1 MAGLH
6 KDDVVEWDSEPAKA
20 PAAAAPAAAPAAV
33 SVDAGKPNQQRIIE
47 KVGGPLNTPI
57 LNATDNEKNKDQ
69 SVTDRIVNAYSLLPA
84 PVQYGS
90 LASAAIGAGVGAY
103 KYYKSQQGEGIN
115 PEKPSGISGL
125 KARFFGQG
133 TNNAPIDYSKE
144 PLMGISAEEAA
155 QTQAEKDWRAKLS
168 PTDQALLRR
177 AEDAAA
183 AKNAPPSNEPY
194 MAPEAPASIETQTP
208 EQIRLAKQAVA
219 TQALEQKLSAPVVD
233 LPPANQP
240 APNVAEVAPKLDPKI
255 PALFQAASTAAAPAA
270 APALP
275 PQGAAPQP
283 VAPVANVAPEP
294 VPTVPVEPVATPAA
308 PVEPVAT
315 TTETPAAPVATD
327 AERVQALKALEE
339 PATKTTNEKIVEAV
353 TTPKETPK
361 EEFVPRKWPGTS
373 KGGAG
378 AEGFALQQLGASRA
392 TYSKQHAAALEI
404 LKDRTNGILTQSP
417 SGGGIHQQDQLS
429 KMYEDYTGKPIPKT
443 EKGGWARIP
452 DSQVAELHA
461 GILNELQEAAKGGKL
476 KSLGKGALAAAALLG
491 ISEAVQAA
499 QKGNFGPLK
508 EAGFDIGIGVLGG
521 PAVMAGQ
528 MALTGQTL
536 ASGMT
541 PKGQKEFQN
550 RQEILG
556 REGVKD
562 YLQMLKQLNPNPADY
577 TKAAEQYLA
586 TNPNA
591 PKTKSQ
597 RFNEQTQQQRT
608 AQTQKEHSSRK

>member
-1 MAGLH
+1 MAGF
-6 KDDVVEWDSEPAKA
+6 KSEENKQLFIKGLREANFTQEEIDKEVQDIEGAPAKA
-20 PAAAAPAAAPAAV
+20 APADSAPPPTKKEDATIAQPSPFALDTAAPARQLKEMGQSREEQGKTLVNNITPTGGFWPPSKENWPVYALPAAAAAVTAVGLGLKSRFFGPEKEAGVRVEPTSSDRLPAAA
-33 SVDAGKPNQQRIIE
+33 QQPTTHEQWIANLSPEE
-47 KVGGPLNTPI
+47 KTLY
-57 LNATDNEKNKDQ
+57 ER
-69 SVTDRIVNAYSLLPA
+69 S
-84 PVQYGS
+84 
-90 LASAAIGAGVGAY
+90 
-103 KYYKSQQGEGIN
+103 
-115 PEKPSGISGL
+115 
-125 KARFFGQG
+125 
-133 TNNAPIDYSKE
+133 
-144 PLMGISAEEAA
+144 EEAKA
-155 QTQAEKDWRAKLS
+155 IRA
-168 PTDQALLRR
+168 
-177 AEDAAA
+177 
-183 AKNAPPSNEPY
+183 NAMQSTRNEPF
-194 MAPEAPASIETQTP
+194 AEPERPLTTPETVTQTP
-208 EQIRLAKQAVA
+208 EEIRLAKQAA
-219 TQALEQKLSAPVVD
+219 AA
-233 LPPANQP
+233 
-240 APNVAEVAPKLDPKI
+240 
-255 PALFQAASTAAAPAA
+255 QAAQQSMAAPPPVNTPKKVWEPPTASL
-270 APALP
+270 ALT
-275 PQGAAPQP
+275 QP
-283 VAPVANVAPEP
+283 VPVPTVAPEP
-294 VPTVPVEPVATPAA
+294 VPAVPVEPVATPAA
-308 PVEPVAT
+308 EPVAT

-392 TYSKQHAAALEI
+392 TYSKEHAAALEI

-550 RQEILG
+550 RQEILN
-556 REGVKD
+556 RPGVQEHLK
-562 YLQMLKQLNPNPADY
+562 YLNVLNPNLSKEDFNKRVDA
-577 TKAAEQYLA
+577 YLA

-591 PKTKSQ
+591 PKSKLQ
-597 RFNEQTQQQRT
+597 KFNEITQQIQT